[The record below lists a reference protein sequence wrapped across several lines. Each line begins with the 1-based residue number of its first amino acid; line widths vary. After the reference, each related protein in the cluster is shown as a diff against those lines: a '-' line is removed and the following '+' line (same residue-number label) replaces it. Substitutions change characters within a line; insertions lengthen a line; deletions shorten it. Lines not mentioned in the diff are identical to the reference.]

1 MIQAPPPRKYLSADV
16 QRLATK
22 HGLRKSRLVG
32 TRVLQEVLVVALR
45 AHVELTG
52 EE

>member
-1 MIQAPPPRKYLSADV
+1 V
-16 QRLATK
+16 QQLATK

-45 AHVELTG
+45 AHVELYW
-52 EE
+52 